1 MDSQN
6 EKPSPLNITPPNAAI
21 LNITPPNPNIT
32 THPLAEQPIIL
43 NNLTPIELPESIS
56 FAQNPFI
63 QQEIKETF
71 KEKEEKKS
79 ELNVDDKGSEKDSVE
94 EHSNTLLKKR
104 KICGLIEGCDSIE
117 NYFYLNK
124 IHEGVYGIVFRA
136 KDKITGEIYAIK
148 KVKLTKDGKEGFPI
162 TSIREINILLSL
174 KHPNI
179 VNLKEVAVGSS
190 LDKIY
195 VVMEYMEHELKDL
208 MDNTK
213 YSFSQS
219 EIKCLVKQLL
229 EGFFFSFK
237 K

>member
-1 MDSQN
+1 MELN
-6 EKPSPLNITPPNAAI
+6 KEKLSPLVITPIHIASGVNT
-21 LNITPPNPNIT
+21 NI
-32 THPLAEQPIIL
+32 
-43 NNLTPIELPESIS
+43 NNNNENNNEIAQDSIS
-56 FAQNPFI
+56 FAQNPLLKNNGN
-63 QQEIKETF
+63 EEAKEKDDSVCKEKGDIKE
-71 KEKEEKKS
+71 
-79 ELNVDDKGSEKDSVE
+79 DKCSDKDFAE

-104 KICGLIEGCDSIE
+104 KVCGLIEGCDSIE

-136 KDKITGEIYAIK
+136 QDKITNEIYAIK
-148 KVKLTKDGKEGFPI
+148 KVKLMKDGKEGFPI

-179 VNLKEVAVGSS
+179 VNLKEVAVGST

-213 YSFSQS
+213 YSFSQA
-219 EIKCLVKQLL
+219 EIKCLMKQLL
-229 EGFFFSFK
+229 EGPFFK
-237 K
+237 KFLINS

>member
-1 MDSQN
+1 MDHSE
-6 EKPSPLNITPPNAAI
+6 EKPPP
-21 LNITPPNPNIT
+21 LNITPPNPNSYVMPVSTLIEPDYEIPHSKMPVST
-32 THPLAEQPIIL
+32 LIEPDYEIPHPKNIDQNID
-43 NNLTPIELPESIS
+43 SIN
-56 FAQNPFI
+56 FTQNPLLDD
-63 QQEIKETF
+63 K
-71 KEKEEKKS
+71 KDSEEKKVD
-79 ELNVDDKGSEKDSVE
+79 LNGEDNRSEKDSAE

-136 KDKITGEIYAIK
+136 KDKITSDIYAIK
-148 KVKLTKDGKEGFPI
+148 KVKLNKDNKEGFPI

-179 VNLKEVAVGSS
+179 VNLKEVAVGST

-208 MDNTK
+208 MDHTK

-219 EIKCLVKQLL
+219 EIKCLIKQLL
-229 EGFFFSFK
+229 EGL
-237 K
+237 